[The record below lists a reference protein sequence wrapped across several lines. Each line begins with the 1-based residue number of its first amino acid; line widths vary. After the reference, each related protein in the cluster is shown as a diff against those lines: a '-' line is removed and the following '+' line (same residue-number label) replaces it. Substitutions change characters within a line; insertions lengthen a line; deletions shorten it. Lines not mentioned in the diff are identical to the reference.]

1 MLVCLS
7 LNNQAILEM
16 EIHPSWYNA
25 QPQKIVMFILGIIIR
40 DFLPM
45 PRVSDK
51 DIDVVDPQVGQK
63 KSVFLLL

>member
-1 MLVCLS
+1 
-7 LNNQAILEM
+7 M